1 MASITPRK
9 TKNSTVYDIQICL
22 TKTDRRKLYAFTNK
36 RIAERFGEK
45 LEDLLSSRRTGIP
58 NREVQEW
65 LLALA
70 QTDPQRYDKL
80 VSWGLAEPRKTNGTL
95 QALTAKY
102 LDDPD
107 VKETTLGAR
116 KVTCKRLLR
125 FFRPDR
131 QVTTITDDD
140 ANQFYLWLQKNFAVG
155 TYGRDIKR
163 VKQIFKLAGED
174 GLILRNPFR
183 NFRGSSTTDR
193 SRFHYVTI
201 EDTQKILDE
210 ITDPQL
216 RLAFVLARFGGLRI
230 PSELRFMEWKDVDL
244 TSNKFYVKMPKKTNK
259 HQQAAGNFTTRAVP
273 LFPEVRQA
281 FMDYF
286 ESLPEG
292 SPALIFG
299 DVKFKSLRRKFQRA
313 LDRAGI
319 PAWEKFFQNMR
330 STRETELAEKYPLQD
345 VTAWLGNSPA
355 VAQKHY
361 LQVKSTNFQLAS
373 ETETIGHF
381 IGHKK
386 GQHCNV
392 ETCRNM
398 NENEEV
404 PCFTTQNALLNINL
418 LESACPTESPS
429 SVVSKHK
436 SCGDDT
442 SSVVNPEGRRPAVRG
457 GPGRRSLVRD

>member
-1 MASITPRK
+1 MASITARK
-9 TKNSTVYDIQICL
+9 TKKNTVYDIQICL
-22 TKTDRRKLYAFTNK
+22 TQTDRRKLYAFTNR

-45 LEDLLSSRRTGIP
+45 REDLLSSRRTGLP

-65 LLALA
+65 LLSLA

-80 VSWGLAEPRKTNGTL
+80 ASWGLVEPRKTNGTI
-95 QALTAKY
+95 QALAAKY

-107 VKETTLGAR
+107 VKDTTLGAR
-116 KVTCKRLLR
+116 EVTCKRLIR
-125 FFRPDR
+125 FFGPDR
-131 QVTTITDDD
+131 QVSTITDDD
-140 ANQFYLWLQKNFAVG
+140 ANKFYSWLQKHYAVA

-163 VKQIFKLAGED
+163 VKQFFALAVEE

-183 NFRGSSTTDR
+183 NMRGSSTTDT
-193 SRFHYVTI
+193 SRFHFVSI
-201 EDTQKILDE
+201 EDTIKIMEE
-210 ITDPQL
+210 IEDPQL

-230 PSELRFMEWKDVDL
+230 PSELRFMEWKDIDL
-244 TSNKFYVKMPKKTNK
+244 TNNKFYVKMPKKTNK
-259 HQQAAGNFTTRAVP
+259 HEQAAGNFTTRAVP

-292 SPALIFG
+292 SPSLIFG
-299 DVKFKSLRRKFQRA
+299 GVKFKSLRSKFQYA

-361 LQVKSTNFQLAS
+361 LQVKSSNFQVAS
-373 ETETIGHF
+373 ETETMGHF
-381 IGHKK
+381 VGHKK
-386 GQHCNV
+386 DQHCNADCEKV
-392 ETCRNM
+392 M
-398 NENEEV
+398 IENGHN
-404 PCFTTQNALLNINL
+404 PCFPTPDEILNINL
-418 LESACPTESPS
+418 HDSASAGESPS
-429 SVVSKHK
+429 SVVSIM
-436 SCGDDT
+436 
-442 SSVVNPEGRRPAVRG
+442 NYE
-457 GPGRRSLVRD
+457 L